1 MYLKSKNIFKKN
13 PSTWVAVVE
22 DIVSIGSKEKWD
34 LFTKS
39 HDWGVQRWV
48 DESILKV
55 NLHA

>member
-1 MYLKSKNIFKKN
+1 
-13 PSTWVAVVE
+13 
-22 DIVSIGSKEKWD
+22 

-55 NLHA
+55 NLHAWALK